1 MEEKHYLLS
10 EFMAFLSKTWI
21 LIVTIMGGIA
31 AKVSMDV
38 LNGKRMSFTQRLAV
52 IGISFFG
59 GYLTAV
65 YCEGNAMTEQGKWL
79 VPLATLFSE
88 TIIMWVVKNHKRIF
102 FQVLGVFTKSNDN
115 NNGRINNDDDDEP
128 IKPAF

>member
-1 MEEKHYLLS
+1 
-10 EFMAFLSKTWI
+10 MAFLSKTWI
-21 LIVTIMGGIA
+21 WLVTIMGGIA
-31 AKVSMDV
+31 AKVSLDV
-38 LNGKRMSFTQRLAV
+38 LNGKKMSFMERLAV

-59 GYLTAV
+59 GYLAAV
-65 YCEGNAMTEQGKWL
+65 YCDSNGMQEQGKWI

-102 FQVLGVFTKSNDN
+102 FQILGVFTKGSNDHHHN
-115 NNGRINNDDDDEP
+115 DDEP